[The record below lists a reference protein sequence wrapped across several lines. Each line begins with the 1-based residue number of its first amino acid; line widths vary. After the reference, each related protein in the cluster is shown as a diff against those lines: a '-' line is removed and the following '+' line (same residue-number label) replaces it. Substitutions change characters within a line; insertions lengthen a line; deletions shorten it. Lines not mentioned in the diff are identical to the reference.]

1 MSAIHVPTQLSD
13 LRGTVRVDLS
23 PSSVNGTY
31 VTGSPFPY
39 GEGVP
44 MLDGVITEVFSW
56 TGMMPVNAKNGV
68 ASLKWRFQIPGP
80 GVGDVALTAALIV
93 YEPGP
98 PLAIAIFLDS
108 FVVNIAALAGT
119 FFGEVVLPCD
129 LSLFRSEERR

>member
-1 MSAIHVPTQLSD
+1 
-13 LRGTVRVDLS
+13 
-23 PSSVNGTY
+23 
-31 VTGSPFPY
+31 
-39 GEGVP
+39 

-129 LSLFRSEERR
+129 LSLFTGNLGNAQMFYDVSRDGTSLADTYAGDIQLNNGFVEVGV